1 MTATGIVATPYISRE
16 FRVQKMK
23 SLNASDYQYYRGG
36 DGSLDG
42 SWTAAQ
48 ANASPVISNTGKLGE
63 PNVQFIPALNRY
75 LLLTFSYPQ
84 GLATTD
90 RHSEHSLWLAYE
102 SPHPWGP
109 WTLVNSTDWPTHG
122 YYNPV
127 VLNDMAYSGTTPTI
141 MFTADF
147 FGTDTYQMYLSTLT
161 ILH

>member
-23 SLNASDYQYYRGG
+23 SLNASDYRYYRGG

-75 LLLTFSYPQ
+75 LLLTSSYPQ

-102 SPHPWGP
+102 SPIRGA
-109 WTLVNSTDWPTHG
+109 HG
-122 YYNPV
+122 R
-127 VLNDMAYSGTTPTI
+127 S
-141 MFTADF
+141 
-147 FGTDTYQMYLSTLT
+147 
-161 ILH
+161 